1 MAANQQLEAQV
12 TQVTGERD
20 QLQAPLDKAE
30 EDLTTAA
37 EIRKQ
42 LMRAGWRSHAGGL
55 NTTTVS

>member
-12 TQVTGERD
+12 TQMTGERD

-30 EDLTTAA
+30 EDLATVA

-42 LMRAGWRSHAGGL
+42 LMWAGWRSHAGGL
-55 NTTTVS
+55 NTTTAS